1 MTRTGGELARDQERA
16 VVCGGNRR
24 HERQGY
30 VDIAVIAVGRG
41 DLEDVMMS
49 HSVLPHCTRAHRAA
63 GEQVEMPG
71 KKKQSIVV

>member
-1 MTRTGGELARDQERA
+1 MNAKGT
-16 VVCGGNRR
+16 
-24 HERQGY
+24 
-30 VDIAVIAVGRG
+30 VDITVIAAGRG

-49 HSVLPHCTRAHRAA
+49 HSALPHCTRAHRAV